1 MVSIT
6 YFMACQLLAIGGCL
20 KLLNPQLSHDAWK
33 KLNLPSSLI
42 LVRSVGF
49 SEFVTAICGM
59 FIVGK
64 FFPIMV
70 AAWFA
75 IFSILT
81 WYILRLP
88 VPLPCGCFGKSEV
101 PTTRSHLLVNVAL
114 MSASFGAIGI
124 DGLAEQVTSRSWWG
138 VGYLVVLIMG
148 SILIYAVLT
157 FDFALRLR
165 SRSSQPDR

>member
-1 MVSIT
+1 
-6 YFMACQLLAIGGCL
+6 
-20 KLLNPQLSHDAWK
+20 
-33 KLNLPSSLI
+33 
-42 LVRSVGF
+42 
-49 SEFVTAICGM
+49 VTAICGM
-59 FIVGK
+59 FIAGK
-64 FFPIMV
+64 FLPIMV

-88 VPLPCGCFGKSEV
+88 VPLPCGCFGKSDV
-101 PTTRSHLLVNVAL
+101 PTTRSHLLMNFAL
-114 MSASFGAIGI
+114 MIASFVAMGV

-148 SILIYAVLT
+148 SMLIYTVLT

-165 SRSSQPDR
+165 SKSSQPDR